1 MGQKQQLIWDLPVL
15 DSLRVNAAIY
25 DLPDAAYRQRLDE
38 LAKML
43 GLGPQLTQPVR
54 KLSLGERMKAELLA
68 ALLHHPQVLFL
79 DEPTLGL
86 DVNAQASVREF
97 LLEYNRRHGATILLT
112 SHYMAD
118 IVALCKR
125 VLLIDK
131 GKLIYDG
138 ALDAM
143 IERVAPYREVK
154 LDLARTY
161 GADDLSGYG
170 EIHSIEG
177 RAARLLVRR
186 EDLTRVMPRL
196 MSELEVNDLTVTDP
210 PIEEI
215 IGRIFTQGAAP

>member
-1 MGQKQQLIWDLPVL
+1 
-15 DSLRVNAAIY
+15 
-25 DLPDAAYRQRLDE
+25 
-38 LAKML
+38 
-43 GLGPQLTQPVR
+43 
-54 KLSLGERMKAELLA
+54 
-68 ALLHHPQVLFL
+68 
-79 DEPTLGL
+79 L

-138 ALDAM
+138 ALDTM
-143 IERVAPYREVK
+143 IDRVAPYREVK
-154 LDLARTY
+154 LDLGRTY
-161 GADDLSGYG
+161 AADDLSGYG

-186 EDLTRVMPRL
+186 EDLTRVLPRL

-215 IGRIFTQGAAP
+215 IGRIFTQGATL